1 MRERVSQLYAL
12 LVKKVH
18 LQFTSDLRIQ
28 DVNFAK
34 HFGQFV
40 RACTCDLLRK
50 FRLFFKSSHSVK
62 AVFEFMHFAAW

>member
-28 DVNFAK
+28 NVNFAK

-40 RACTCDLLRK
+40 RTCT
-50 FRLFFKSSHSVK
+50 
-62 AVFEFMHFAAW
+62 